1 MSIFL
6 GLVSVAAT
14 VAVAFFTHKL
24 TAATEKMVELQ
35 RTLGEKQEQLA
46 ELQRTLAEA
55 EIRPLLVF
63 KISNYT
69 PSTDSGAD
77 AFVSSA
83 FFPTTLGIGD
93 LFGASKLLVRTASAL
108 LQPKRVSLTFENL
121 GKFGVFVIGLRKH
134 DQKPAVPGAHGTW
147 VADASPLPIP
157 VHAGSGV
164 EDNIVLPEPKPMD
177 FLEVIYQDGASGAF
191 LSDLWQVTNDKLD
204 LKRVWHAKHVQ
215 NLEG

>member
-14 VAVAFFTHKL
+14 VAVAFFTWKL
-24 TAATEKMVELQ
+24 TAATEKMAELQREMTGLQ
-35 RTLGEKQEQLA
+35 RTLGERQEQLA
-46 ELQRTLAEA
+46 ELQRALAEA

-63 KISNYT
+63 KMSKYT
-69 PSTDSGAD
+69 PSITTSGLSDFSD
-77 AFVSSA
+77 A
-83 FFPTTLGIGD
+83 T
-93 LFGASKLLVRTASAL
+93 KLLVRAAL
-108 LQPKRVSLTFENL
+108 IARQPKRVSLTFENL

-134 DQKPAVPGAHGTW
+134 DQKPAIPGAHGTW

-164 EDNIVLPEPKPMD
+164 KDNIILPEPKPMD
-177 FLEVIYQDGASGAF
+177 FFEVIYQDGASGAF